1 MELWH
6 FFGGI
11 IAGKEAMGMGDIK
24 FMAPIR
30 IGLKKILDITLLA
43 FLLSSIIA
51 IGIIIYR
58 KKKKIDD
65 EYIPFGPFLVIGI
78 ALMLFLPSGTIVDGF
93 MVFCNMISQNIL
105 LLIGK

>member
-1 MELWH
+1 MQAKKQWEWEILNLWLLFGL
-6 FFGGI
+6 FFG
-11 IAGKEAMGMGDIK
+11 
-24 FMAPIR
+24 F
-30 IGLKKILDITLLA
+30 KKILDITLLA

-78 ALMLFLPSGTIVDGF
+78 VLMLFLPSGTIIDSF
-93 MVFCNMISQNIL
+93 MTFCNMISQNIL

>member
-1 MELWH
+1 MQAKKQWEWEILNLWLLFGL
-6 FFGGI
+6 FF
-11 IAGKEAMGMGDIK
+11 
-24 FMAPIR
+24 
-30 IGLKKILDITLLA
+30 GLKKILDITLLA